1 MNKKLNVIVNF
12 HRYRA
17 EIKNLLQQNLE
28 SAEKVDF
35 NIFLLDIDKLL
46 IDIRNEKQSLKK
58 GLYDQK
64 NDDFYKNIDFLY
76 NEEDIRPL
84 AKVVIASSS
93 DLPVQRLS

>member
-64 NDDFYKNIDFLY
+64 MMIFIKI
-76 NEEDIRPL
+76 
-84 AKVVIASSS
+84 
-93 DLPVQRLS
+93 

>member
-64 NDDFYKNIDFLY
+64 NDDFYKNIEFLY
-76 NEEDIRPL
+76 NEEDI
-84 AKVVIASSS
+84 
-93 DLPVQRLS
+93 DNN

>member
-58 GLYDQK
+58 GLYEQK

-76 NEEDIRPL
+76 NEEDIDNNTIKKENHL
-84 AKVVIASSS
+84 KFC
-93 DLPVQRLS
+93 